1 MAVTAQHE
9 ERRAQPRV
17 DESSQQLE
25 ISVDGRG
32 ITTEDWSIGEFRSY
46 GLQSYAKKERFTGRI
61 KIPGSSAEIPFTG
74 RIIRVAEDGARIAS
88 LVDINLDDL
97 LALLEATVA

>member
-1 MAVTAQHE
+1 MAEASRPKIGRSV
-9 ERRAQPRV
+9 
-17 DESSQQLE
+17 SSAPTGSKATQK
-25 ISVDGRG
+25 
-32 ITTEDWSIGEFRSY
+32 
-46 GLQSYAKKERFTGRI
+46 KKERFTGRI

>member
-1 MAVTAQHE
+1 MAEASRPKIGRSV
-9 ERRAQPRV
+9 
-17 DESSQQLE
+17 SSAPTGSKATQ
-25 ISVDGRG
+25 
-32 ITTEDWSIGEFRSY
+32 
-46 GLQSYAKKERFTGRI
+46 KKERFTGRI

>member
-1 MAVTAQHE
+1 MAEASRPKIGRSV
-9 ERRAQPRV
+9 
-17 DESSQQLE
+17 SSAPTGSKATQ
-25 ISVDGRG
+25 
-32 ITTEDWSIGEFRSY
+32 
-46 GLQSYAKKERFTGRI
+46 KKEHFTGRI

>member
-46 GLQSYAKKERFTGRI
+46 GLQSYAKKRALHRPNQDPRQQRRNTVYRPDYPGGGGWRAHCQPGRH
-61 KIPGSSAEIPFTG
+61 
-74 RIIRVAEDGARIAS
+74 
-88 LVDINLDDL
+88 
-97 LALLEATVA
+97 